1 MREPIPPSSADQ
13 VRPPIKPCMSQDQ
26 LDEYWEQRGM
36 KYHIDSL
43 HRACL
48 SYGMNVA
55 IDRPKFRAM
64 LYETLQKFF
73 VIGESKLD
81 PKKEPR
87 PRWPKVG

>member
-1 MREPIPPSSADQ
+1 MREPLPPTSADQ
-13 VRPPIKPCMSQDQ
+13 VRPPIKPCLTQDQ

-36 KYHIDSL
+36 KYQADAL

-55 IDRPKFRAM
+55 IDRPRFRSM
-64 LYETLQKFF
+64 MYEILQKFF
-73 VIGESKLD
+73 VIGEARLD
-81 PKKEPR
+81 PRKEPR